1 MLRVAFLVPLLPLAG
16 FLILVLLGRKLGNPL
31 AGWLATF
38 MVAASFVVTVVVF
51 AGLFRLPVGGRSYTQ
66 SWFTWISS
74 GHLHVDMGLLI
85 DPLSMTMAAFITGV
99 SALIHLY
106 SIGYMEHDEDFS
118 KFFVYLNLFV
128 AAMLIL
134 VLADNF
140 LLLFLGWEGVGVCSY
155 FLIGF
160 WFERDSASSAAKKAM
175 IFNRIGDAAFLIAL
189 FLIYERTGSLEY
201 HTVFTHLSSVGE
213 PSLVAIGLLLFGGA
227 VGKSAQIPL
236 YPWLADAMEGPTPVS
251 ALIHAAT
258 MVTAGVYL
266 MCRINPILYRAPD
279 AAHVIAI
286 VGAATA
292 LLGATIACAQDDIK
306 KILAYSTISQLGYMF
321 LAAGIGAYDAAIF
334 LMLTHAFYKALLF
347 LGAGSVIHAMNDEQD
362 VKTMGALARVMPIT
376 AVTFFIGWLSIGGVP
391 VLSGFWSKGDVL
403 LNGFA
408 FSPAL
413 WAVGAVTA
421 VLTAYYLGRAY
432 LLVFR
437 GEQRWVEA
445 RPAGTKAKS
454 VSAKARATAAKT
466 EPVAVSPALHPHD
479 PSWVMSMPLVVLGAL
494 SAVGGLINLPIHPD
508 FDFLDR
514 WLSPVFASRLFT
526 HQWGIGGVWTFA
538 LIDAALALLGVAL
551 AVAMWG
557 RTSERPALEPVV
569 LRRAWYIDWAYD
581 RFLARPS
588 TELAAETASVVEA
601 EVIDGAVNGFA
612 FLVRA
617 GGQKLRKVQTGYVR
631 NYALGFTAGLVIVL
645 AYVLTRAS

>member
-1 MLRVAFLVPLLPLAG
+1 MLRVVFLVPLLPLAG
-16 FLILVLLGRKLGNPL
+16 FLILLLAGRKLGNPV
-31 AGWLATF
+31 AGWLGTF

-51 AGLFRLPVGGRSYTQ
+51 AGLFRLPVGARSYTQ
-66 SWFTWISS
+66 TWYTWISS
-74 GHLHVDMGLLI
+74 GHLHVDMGLLV
-85 DPLSMTMAAFITGV
+85 DPLSMTMAAFVTGV

-106 SIGYMEHDEDFS
+106 SIGYMEHDEDFP
-118 KFFVYLNLFV
+118 KFFLYLNLFV
-128 AAMLIL
+128 ASMLLL

-201 HTVFTHLSSVGE
+201 HTVFSHLSSVGE

-227 VGKSAQIPL
+227 MGKSAQIPL

-266 MCRINPILYRAPD
+266 MCRINPILFRAPD

-286 VGAATA
+286 IGAATA

-376 AVTFFIGWLSIGGVP
+376 AVTFLIGWLAIGGFP
-391 VLSGFWSKGDVL
+391 LLSGFWSKGDVL

-413 WAVGAVTA
+413 WAVGALTA

-437 GEQRWVEA
+437 GEQRWAET
-445 RPAGTKAKS
+445 RPSGGRKG
-454 VSAKARATAAKT
+454 
-466 EPVAVSPALHPHD
+466 LHPHD
-479 PSWVMSMPLVVLGAL
+479 PSWVMSTPLVVLGTL
-494 SAVGGLINLPIHPD
+494 SALGGLINLPIHPS

-514 WLSPVFASRLFT
+514 WLSPVFASRLLQ
-526 HQWGIGGVWTFA
+526 HQWGLGGVWTFA
-538 LIDAALALLGVAL
+538 LIDAALAVIGIGL
-551 AVAMWG
+551 AVALWSH
-557 RTSERPALEPVV
+557 TYERPALEPVF

-581 RFLARPS
+581 RFIARPS
-588 TELAAETASVVEA
+588 TEVAVETSAVVE
-601 EVIDGAVNGFA
+601 EKGIDGAVNGFA

-617 GGQKLRKVQTGYVR
+617 SGRQLRKVQTGYVR
-631 NYALGFTAGLVIVL
+631 NYALGLTAGLVVIL

>member
-1 MLRVAFLVPLLPLAG
+1 VLRVAFLIPLLPLAG
-16 FLILVLLGRKLGNPL
+16 FLILVASGRKLGNPL
-31 AGWLATF
+31 AGWLGTF
-38 MVAASFVVTVVVF
+38 MVAASFVVTVIVF
-51 AGLFRLPVGGRSYTQ
+51 AGLFRLPVGARSYTQ

-85 DPLSMTMAAFITGV
+85 DPLSMTMAAFATGV

-106 SIGYMEHDEDFS
+106 SIGYMEHDEDFP
-118 KFFVYLNLFV
+118 KFFLYLNLFV
-128 AAMLIL
+128 ASMLVL

-140 LLLFLGWEGVGVCSY
+140 LLMFLGWEGVGVCSY

-175 IFNRIGDAAFLIAL
+175 IFNRLGDAAFLVAL

-201 HTVFTHLSSVGE
+201 HTVFANLGSVGE

-279 AAHVIAI
+279 AAHVVAI

-292 LLGATIACAQDDIK
+292 LLGATIACAQNDIK

-321 LAAGIGAYDAAIF
+321 LAAGVGAYDAAIF

-362 VKTMGALARVMPIT
+362 VKTMGALAKLMPIT
-376 AVTFFIGWLSIGGVP
+376 GVTFLIGWLSIGGVP

-413 WAVGAVTA
+413 WAVGALTA
-421 VLTAYYLGRAY
+421 VLTAYYMGRAY

-445 RPAGTKAKS
+445 KTTAK
-454 VSAKARATAAKT
+454 KG
-466 EPVAVSPALHPHD
+466 LHPHD
-479 PSWVMSMPLVVLGAL
+479 PSWVMSLPLVVLGTL
-494 SAVGGLINLPIHPD
+494 SALGGLVNLPFHPD
-508 FDFLDR
+508 FDFLER
-514 WLSPVFASRLFT
+514 WLNPVFASRLFA
-526 HQWGIGGVWTFA
+526 HHWSLGGLWTFA
-538 LIDAALALLGVAL
+538 LIDAALALLGASLAIAL
-551 AVAMWG
+551 WG
-557 RTSERPALEPVV
+557 HSYERPAVEPEF

-581 RFLARPS
+581 RFIARGGS
-588 TELAAETASVVEA
+588 EVALETSSVVEA
-601 EVIDGAVNGFA
+601 KGIDGAVNGFA
-612 FLVRA
+612 FVVRA
-617 GGQKLRKVQTGYVR
+617 TGRQLRKVQTGYVR
-631 NYALGFTAGLVIVL
+631 NYALGLTAGLVLVL
-645 AYVLTRAS
+645 AYVLTRVS